1 MLRHFFMFSSLHDP
15 NIITFLLLK
24 YDGMEGKVVLWLEL
38 EVGQSV
44 RMVRL

>member
-1 MLRHFFMFSSLHDP
+1 
-15 NIITFLLLK
+15 
-24 YDGMEGKVVLWLEL
+24 MEGKVVLWLEL